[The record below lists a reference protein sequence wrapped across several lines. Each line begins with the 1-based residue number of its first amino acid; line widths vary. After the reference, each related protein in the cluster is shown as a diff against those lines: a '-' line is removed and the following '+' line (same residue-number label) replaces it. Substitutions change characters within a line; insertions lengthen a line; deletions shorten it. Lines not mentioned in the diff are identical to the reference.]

1 MKQSHCIFFKK
12 VHKTNAINKLTITT
26 YACFALWMQE
36 LKIYNNNIFISNF
49 PSTLSDVP
57 IMLGNCHFTLEGKQ
71 FRLGHYWTVMVI
83 IEMIWYP
90 AWTTNGEKICCNIH
104 SRFALLLR
112 ILQSFNLGNNNV
124 HYVLTWAHIKL
135 LLCVK
140 CFRKTQSWFIVW
152 YHSFSTKRKSI
163 ITFGRYNRTIQ
174 FLPSLI
180 PKRISHL
187 TLRMIFAIKV
197 RRNICCYT
205 QRNCCDA
212 AILIFILW
220 GKCNAFKFPFGVVRL
235 RQRHA
240 HFWYINGLTVPK

>member
-1 MKQSHCIFFKK
+1 M
-12 VHKTNAINKLTITT
+12 VL
-26 YACFALWMQE
+26 LE
-36 LKIYNNNIFISNF
+36 LISNYF
-49 PSTLSDVP
+49 SMPNVSEIHMHIIT
-57 IMLGNCHFTLEGKQ
+57 KQ
-71 FRLGHYWTVMVI
+71 NTIL
-83 IEMIWYP
+83 
-90 AWTTNGEKICCNIH
+90 IH
-104 SRFALLLR
+104 CLILL
-112 ILQSFNLGNNNV
+112 IL
-124 HYVLTWAHIKL
+124 
-135 LLCVK
+135 
-140 CFRKTQSWFIVW
+140 
-152 YHSFSTKRKSI
+152 TKRKSV

-180 PKRISHL
+180 PKRIFHL

>member
-1 MKQSHCIFFKK
+1 MDKKCNLSHFRLNIY
-12 VHKTNAINKLTITT
+12 VHEIKLNLDLT
-26 YACFALWMQE
+26 QNE
-36 LKIYNNNIFISNF
+36 LFDNFVGYEFPGNICAFY
-49 PSTLSDVP
+49 
-57 IMLGNCHFTLEGKQ
+57 IMLANCRFTLEGKQ

-104 SRFALLLR
+104 SHFALLLR

-180 PKRISHL
+180 PKRIFHL

-240 HFWYINGLTVPK
+240 HFWYINGLTV

>member
-1 MKQSHCIFFKK
+1 MFIMFLLELIVNYFLFLMFPKYETKHNLDSLFD
-12 VHKTNAINKLTITT
+12 TT
-26 YACFALWMQE
+26 
-36 LKIYNNNIFISNF
+36 
-49 PSTLSDVP
+49 
-57 IMLGNCHFTLEGKQ
+57 H
-71 FRLGHYWTVMVI
+71 
-83 IEMIWYP
+83 
-90 AWTTNGEKICCNIH
+90 
-104 SRFALLLR
+104 
-112 ILQSFNLGNNNV
+112 
-124 HYVLTWAHIKL
+124 
-135 LLCVK
+135 
-140 CFRKTQSWFIVW
+140 
-152 YHSFSTKRKSI
+152 TKRKSI

-180 PKRISHL
+180 PKRIFHL